1 MSGSRRTMRATCC
14 RSRGLR
20 LARFICLT
28 IPLFLLFLCFF
39 TFYFVVYRRLRAVY
53 GLGLRFIGP

>member
-20 LARFICLT
+20 LTRFICFA
-28 IPLFLLFLCFF
+28 IPLFLLFLHFF
-39 TFYFVVYRRLRAVY
+39 TFYFVVYRRLRAAY
-53 GLGLRFIGP
+53 GPGSTFTGP